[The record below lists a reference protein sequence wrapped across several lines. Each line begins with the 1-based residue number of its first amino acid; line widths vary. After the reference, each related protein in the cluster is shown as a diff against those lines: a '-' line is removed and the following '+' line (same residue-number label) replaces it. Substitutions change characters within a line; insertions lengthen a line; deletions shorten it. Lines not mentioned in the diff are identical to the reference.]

1 MRAATELVATGHYPK
16 RTEPFYFRAPG
27 YPYFL
32 AAATLGHP
40 RSVAAGKAIN
50 AVLGALA
57 AVLLAAFSA
66 RIFGSRP
73 VAIATGI
80 AAALHPGL
88 VMLSTD
94 VQSEPLFVVL
104 LLISGYLLLAAADRP
119 SSNLAI
125 AAGAA
130 LALAALTRPAALAL
144 CPLLAAPLFDRRW
157 PLRARAQVAASGLLG
172 LTLALFPWTLRNAI
186 VFHELV
192 PINDAGGSA
201 FYQGNSDWMVRFYE
215 IETPQEYSRWIG
227 ASFSDLE
234 RQTRA
239 VDAASGGSPS
249 ALSRHFVDKTFQER
263 GSDLAGWG
271 RLLALKAWDWLRP
284 YPHPLFW
291 PRWVLWLVGAVN
303 TAVMILAAIGLFRAP
318 RPGVRAFAAAYLVL
332 SMAVHVALIVVW
344 RYRIASW
351 DPVLLLYAGWA
362 AWPRR

>member
-1 MRAATELVATGHYPK
+1 MRASAELVATGHYPK

-57 AVLLAAFSA
+57 AVLLAALSA

-104 LLISGYLLLAAADRP
+104 LLMSGYLLLAAADRP

-144 CPLLAAPLFDRRW
+144 SPLLAAPLFDRRW

-172 LTLALFPWTLRNAI
+172 LALALFPWTVRNAI
-186 VFHELV
+186 VFRELV

-215 IETPQEYSRWIG
+215 IDSPQEYSRWIG

-249 ALSRHFVDKTFQER
+249 ALSRHFVRKTFEER

-271 RLLALKAWDWLRP
+271 LLFVRKAWDWLRP

-291 PRWVLWLVGAVN
+291 PPWVLWLVGAVN
-303 TAVMILAAIGLFRAP
+303 TAVMILAAIGLLRAP

-351 DPVLLLYAGWA
+351 DSMLLLYAGWA
-362 AWPRR
+362 AIRRR

>member
-1 MRAATELVATGHYPK
+1 
-16 RTEPFYFRAPG
+16 
-27 YPYFL
+27 L

-144 CPLLAAPLFDRRW
+144 CPLLAAPLFDRR
-157 PLRARAQVAASGLLG
+157 
-172 LTLALFPWTLRNAI
+172 
-186 VFHELV
+186 
-192 PINDAGGSA
+192 
-201 FYQGNSDWMVRFYE
+201 
-215 IETPQEYSRWIG
+215 
-227 ASFSDLE
+227 
-234 RQTRA
+234 
-239 VDAASGGSPS
+239 
-249 ALSRHFVDKTFQER
+249 
-263 GSDLAGWG
+263 
-271 RLLALKAWDWLRP
+271 
-284 YPHPLFW
+284 
-291 PRWVLWLVGAVN
+291 
-303 TAVMILAAIGLFRAP
+303 
-318 RPGVRAFAAAYLVL
+318 
-332 SMAVHVALIVVW
+332 
-344 RYRIASW
+344 
-351 DPVLLLYAGWA
+351 
-362 AWPRR
+362 